1 MLMTAVKRF
10 WDRWGGSPGKADS
23 LPEKHIRYYKILDAF
38 GGEECPVCRLLEEA
52 EAQYVHTLLLERVN
66 DRALRKRFN
75 QDGGFCRRHTRGLL
89 GRHDGLAMVILNR
102 KLLEEEIRRL
112 ESPAG
117 GAAASVPGK
126 GRCEI
131 CDYLTGHEDRYVQ
144 NIKSYLGDEGM
155 KQKILSS
162 RGFCVPHLRMMEEA
176 EPRGLPPWFR
186 EFQADAYRNLQDRC
200 DRYRQ
205 SENCTLGED
214 RPVLTREESLIWRRM
229 VKVLYGLFSK

>member
-1 MLMTAVKRF
+1 MTGLCGSGSTRTAV
-10 WDRWGGSPGKADS
+10 SAAVIP
-23 LPEKHIRYYKILDAF
+23 
-38 GGEECPVCRLLEEA
+38 
-52 EAQYVHTLLLERVN
+52 
-66 DRALRKRFN
+66 
-75 QDGGFCRRHTRGLL
+75 GGFWAVMTGWPWSSSTGSFWRRRSDASNLRRAVPQLLFRG
-89 GRHDGLAMVILNR
+89 R
-102 KLLEEEIRRL
+102 
-112 ESPAG
+112 
-117 GAAASVPGK
+117 AAANG
-126 GRCEI
+126 
-131 CDYLTGHEDRYVQ
+131 DYLTGHEDRYVQ